1 MKCRGS
7 CDFRTDV
14 VYENSFKI
22 HVHNHG
28 TEIDPDD
35 EQDWYSLTLGWA
47 LAKGLSIEQSH
58 KFATHIRYH
67 TDLG

>member
-1 MKCRGS
+1 ME
-7 CDFRTDV
+7 CDCSFDKSEKENTFRVT
-14 VYENSFKI
+14 I
-22 HVHNHG
+22 HDRSA
-28 TEIDPDD
+28 EIDPDN